1 MPCNLVTSL
10 QSTFAQQMQALVE
23 CLFERG
29 LVKMIFATETLA
41 AGIHMPARSVIITA
55 LEKKAVGLYWLVG
68 KMGGEAEGWH
78 GCMVYKCN
86 V

>member
-1 MPCNLVTSL
+1 
-10 QSTFAQQMQALVE
+10 MQALVE

-55 LEKKAVGLYWLVG
+55 LQKKAVGLLGRWR
-68 KMGGEAEGWH
+68 GGGAVAWIQGI
-78 GCMVYKCN
+78 
-86 V
+86 